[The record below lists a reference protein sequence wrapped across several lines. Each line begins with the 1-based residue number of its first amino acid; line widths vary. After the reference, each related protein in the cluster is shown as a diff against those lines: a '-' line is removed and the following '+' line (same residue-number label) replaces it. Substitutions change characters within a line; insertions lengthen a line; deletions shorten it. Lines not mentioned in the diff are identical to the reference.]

1 MNNDKTR
8 YLIAGGAGF
17 IGVNF
22 VRMLAADP
30 DAAITVV
37 DKLTY
42 AGCKVS
48 LQPLIDRGRIEFVE
62 ADIAD
67 ASAMSSLLEAFDPHY
82 IINFAAESHVDR
94 CVDNPQPFIDS
105 NIVGA
110 FTLLDC
116 ARRRR
121 AAAPTSLQRY
131 LQVSTDEVYGDL
143 AVGEPVHVAEDV
155 CMALGR
161 DAITYGL
168 DSFNEESPVRPSS
181 PYSAA
186 KASADMLV
194 LSYARTFGMP
204 VIVTRCSN
212 NYGPYQYPEKLI
224 PLALR
229 RLMAG
234 EKVPV
239 YGRGLNVRDWIYVDD
254 HCRGILAALYRG
266 RIGQVYN
273 FGGYSEMHNI
283 DLVRLLISGV
293 NAFGIKTYGEDS
305 FEYVGDRPGHDLRYA
320 IDARKAINELGWV
333 PQVDFNQGIA
343 RTIRW
348 YIDNP
353 QWPAEPAKETE

>member
-1 MNNDKTR
+1 MNSTAT

-22 VRMLAADP
+22 VRMLAAE
-30 DAAITVV
+30 AEAEIVVV

-42 AGCKVS
+42 AGCKAS
-48 LQPLIDRGRIEFVE
+48 LQPLIDSGRITFVE

-67 ASAMSSLLEAFDPHY
+67 AAAMWELLDRFDPHY
-82 IINFAAESHVDR
+82 IVNFAAESHVDR

-116 ARRRR
+116 ARRKQSAGATR
-121 AAAPTSLQRY
+121 LQRY

-143 AVGEPVHVAEDV
+143 PVGEPQHVPTDV
-155 CMALGR
+155 VALLGR
-161 DAITYGL
+161 DAITFGN
-168 DSFNEESPVRPSS
+168 DSFNEESPLRPSS

-204 VIVTRCSN
+204 VVVTRCSN

-234 EKVPV
+234 ERVPV

-254 HCRGILAALYRG
+254 HCRGVLAALRRG
-266 RIGQVYN
+266 RTGQVYN

-293 NAFGIKTYGEDS
+293 NASGIPTRGEDS
-305 FEYVGDRPGHDLRYA
+305 YEFVGDRPGHDLRYA
-320 IDARKAINELGWV
+320 IDARKAMEELGWK
-333 PQVDFNQGIA
+333 PLVDFSQGIA
-343 RTIRW
+343 YTIRW
-348 YIDNP
+348 YINNP
-353 QWPAEPAKETE
+353 QWPAEPAKETI